1 MSKLKILFNY
11 FKSSGLKEEYS
22 DLLKLSQMEG
32 GDKSFD
38 DESSV
43 NSAPEKNEDP
53 FGDLFGKKLDEWMDG
68 ISPSLMI
75 TTSPDEISSI
85 KDFSGS
91 CTVAHK
97 PRGIW
102 YSEGS
107 NWLDWLSVEMPGW
120 LDDCNY
126 IYSLVPKYSDG
137 LNGSG
142 GVLQLRT
149 EEEIRDFS
157 FRYGKL
163 GPGGVEVAIDWARV
177 AQRFD
182 GIEIIPYQYG
192 LRFDMRMPWYYGW
205 DVGSGCIW
213 HEGGV
218 SQFSL
223 LRKRPGFKE

>member
-22 DLLKLSQMEG
+22 DMLKLSQME
-32 GDKSFD
+32 
-38 DESSV
+38 E
-43 NSAPEKNEDP
+43 EEDP

-102 YSEGS
+102 YAEGS
-107 NWLDWLSVEMPGW
+107 NWLDWLSVEMPNW
-120 LDDCNY
+120 LNDCNY

-163 GPGGVEVAIDWARV
+163 GPGGVEVAINWA
-177 AQRFD
+177 
-182 GIEIIPYQYG
+182 G
-192 LRFDMRMPWYYGW
+192 
-205 DVGSGCIW
+205 
-213 HEGGV
+213 
-218 SQFSL
+218 
-223 LRKRPGFKE
+223 